1 MSRLTPGANAAVP
14 NEALSVTIA
23 FSPAN
28 VAGADIDV
36 SAFMLTADGKVRGDQ
51 DMIFYGQ
58 KTSADGSLAISD
70 TAPGQLTFSLDLQRV
85 DPAIEKIALTATIY
99 ENRATFAA
107 LTSLGLTISQAGSAL
122 LDAPIATQGMAQ
134 TALILGEFYRRQG
147 AWKFRCIAQGF
158 AGGLQPLAENFG
170 IAIAAP
176 AAAPAPT
183 PAPAPAPTP
192 APARVTPPQPAP
204 APAAAASKPTVSLN
218 KITLDKQ
225 RSTISLA
232 KTANGFGEIRINLNW
247 NQTPPQPSKG
257 LLGGL
262 FGKGNKGIDLD
273 VGCLFEL
280 ADGRKGAVQ
289 ALGDAFGSFEHPP
302 YIELK
307 GDDRTGSVSDGEWM
321 RINGSQWDS
330 VKRVLIYAFIYEGA
344 PNWTSTG
351 GVITLYVPGQP
362 PIEVQ
367 LTEGTDR
374 MNMCAIALLEN
385 IGGTVKV
392 SREVRYFKGHQE
404 LDTAFG
410 WGMRWAAG
418 SKD

>member
-1 MSRLTPGANAAVP
+1 MSLLTPGANASVP
-14 NEALSVTIA
+14 SGTLSATVR
-23 FSPAN
+23 FSPTS

-36 SAFMLTADGKVRGDQ
+36 SAFLLTTAGKVRGDQ

-58 KTSADGSLAISD
+58 KSSADTSVTLSASN
-70 TAPGQLTFSLDLQRV
+70 PGQVSFSLDLERL

-99 ENRATFAA
+99 ENRATFATLQSLA
-107 LTSLGLTISQAGSAL
+107 LSIEQTGTVLIE
-122 LDAPIATQGMAQ
+122 APIPTQGMAE

-158 AGGLQPLAENFG
+158 AGGLQPLAEHFG
-170 IAIAAP
+170 ITVAAAEP
-176 AAAPAPT
+176 TPAPPPAAAAPAPSPS
-183 PAPAPAPTP
+183 PAPSPAPP
-192 APARVTPPQPAP
+192 AK
-204 APAAAASKPTVSLN
+204 STVSLT

-225 RSTISLA
+225 RSSISLE
-232 KTANGFGEIRINLNW
+232 KTASGFGEIRINLNW
-247 NQTPPQPSKG
+247 NRGTPQASKG
-257 LLGGL
+257 LLSGL
-262 FGKGNKGIDLD
+262 FGRASNGIDLD

-302 YIELK
+302 FIELK
-307 GDDRTGSVSDGEWM
+307 GDDRTGAVSDGEWM
-321 RINGSQWDS
+321 RINGGQWDA

-344 PNWTSTG
+344 PNWSNTG

-367 LTEGTDR
+367 LSEGTNN

-385 IGGTVKV
+385 VGGAVKV
-392 SREVRYFKGHQE
+392 SRQVRYFKGHQE
-404 LDTAFG
+404 VDQAFG

>member
-14 NEALSVTIA
+14 NAALSVTIA

-58 KTSADGSLAISD
+58 KTSADASLAISD
-70 TAPGQLTFSLDLQRV
+70 TAPGQLTFSVDLQRV

-176 AAAPAPT
+176 AAA
-183 PAPAPAPTP
+183 
-192 APARVTPPQPAP
+192 
-204 APAAAASKPTVSLN
+204 APAAAAPAAAAPKPTVSLN

-232 KTANGFGEIRINLNW
+232 KTASGFGEIRINLNW

-367 LTEGTDR
+367 LTEGADR

>member
-1 MSRLTPGANAAVP
+1 MSLLTPGANASVP
-14 NEALSVTIA
+14 TGTLSAQIR
-23 FSPAN
+23 FSPTS
-28 VAGADIDV
+28 VAGADIDI
-36 SAFMLTADGKVRGDQ
+36 SAFLLTATGKVRGDQ

-58 KTSADGSLAISD
+58 KSSADTSVALSASN
-70 TAPGQLTFSLDLQRV
+70 PGQVTFSLDLERL

-99 ENRATFAA
+99 ENRATFATLQSLA
-107 LTSLGLTISQAGSAL
+107 LNIEQAGSAL
-122 LDAPIATQGMAQ
+122 IEAPIATQGMAE

-158 AGGLQPLAENFG
+158 AGGLQPLAEHFG
-170 IAIAAP
+170 VAVAAPPPTSTPAP
-176 AAAPAPT
+176 AAAPAP
-183 PAPAPAPTP
+183 
-192 APARVTPPQPAP
+192 
-204 APAAAASKPTVSLN
+204 APAASPAPPAKSSVSLT

-225 RSTISLA
+225 RSSISLE
-232 KTANGFGEIRINLNW
+232 KTASGFGEIRINLNW
-247 NQTPPQPSKG
+247 NQSAPQASKG
-257 LLGGL
+257 LLSGL
-262 FGKGNKGIDLD
+262 FGKGTKGLDLD

-307 GDDRTGSVSDGEWM
+307 GDDRTGAISDGEWL
-321 RINGSQWDS
+321 RINGGQWDA

-344 PNWTSTG
+344 PNWSNTG

-367 LTEGTDR
+367 LTEGTNN

-385 IGGTVKV
+385 IGGAVKV
-392 SREVRYFKGHQE
+392 SRQVRYFRGHQE
-404 LDTAFG
+404 VDQAFG